1 MLYGDS
7 DRVISW
13 QAPARETSGP
23 YLKGWFDELVQ
34 TGDQWV
40 SNQPG
45 IANLTNDIQLLMGTG
60 QDREMPSNL
69 LQPDIRTFI
78 ETITDLRQI
87 ATMGAK
93 AEQSKKTVALYN
105 DIFKFV
111 FWDSLYVPNT
121 RKALQWAMLGR
132 GYKWQKF
139 SRPWHNGGTARIKF
153 EALGP
158 REFLPDQLPHNGDL
172 DDGYAG
178 TIVFPMGLAEAHA
191 RFPQFQQWLTPIS
204 AYSRS
209 GVNVTPNMLRRYEF
223 YDRWR
228 FGGSNNSD
236 WIEKYA
242 EIRFHW
248 IHDLRINDTGYTQQ
262 MGVDGT
268 TWGYKVPTMG
278 DLIVTIDPSNGMPR
292 SRKAEMD
299 DCRMYPRLRLAITS
313 PSCPVP
319 IYDDTAWDWHGK
331 IPVTQHDVNDW
342 VWSPMGYSIISGIK
356 GLEVARRDRL
366 SDINTVKAVEKDPPL
381 GSDVSTGVSRTQMDK
396 LDLLHAQGVRV
407 GGKGD
412 PSKWTRSLLPESLKI
427 DETDFKTVEMLGAS
441 VKAAL
446 GLTDIASM
454 REVKGNMSDQAF
466 DKMVENLG
474 PVAKGI
480 ALNQWIANSKD
491 ADMLKYNIAQYFT
504 VNTIMNMIG
513 PEGVGIE
520 TFDNDPNSLVPSHLP
535 GEDDGNDS
543 SHTRMQR
550 AQWYCE
556 RLRVINTPAQLLNVT
571 HIQERMLQMYIMQQ
585 KVPVDIETTM
595 EKIGV
600 PDYPVRHEKW
610 KEEQLAD
617 AEWKLETEA
626 TLAKK
631 TKELGLEPPP
641 DEGGGGQGKGGGRKQ
656 SGKKGMQPSQ
666 KGSKSGNVRVVN
678 KSS

>member
-1 MLYGDS
+1 MMQQEPERTL
-7 DRVISW
+7 SW
-13 QAPARETSGP
+13 QAPARESPG
-23 YLKGWFDELVQ
+23 YQVAGWFADLVA

-40 SNQPG
+40 QNQPG

-60 QDREMPSNL
+60 QDRDMPSNL
-69 LQPDIRTFI
+69 LQPDIRSFI

-87 ATMGAK
+87 ATMGSK
-93 AEQSKKTVALYN
+93 AEQSKKTVSLYN
-105 DIFKFV
+105 NIFKFV

-139 SRPWHNGGTARIKF
+139 SRPWHNGGIAKMKF

-172 DDGYAG
+172 DDAYAG

-191 RFPQFQQWLTPIS
+191 RFPAFQQWLTPIS
-204 AYSRS
+204 QYSRT

-228 FGGSNNSD
+228 FGGSSNSD
-236 WIEKYA
+236 WIEKYT
-242 EIRFHW
+242 ELRYHFV
-248 IHDLRINDTGYTQQ
+248 HDLRINDTGYTQQ
-262 MGVDGT
+262 MGVDGS
-268 TWGYKVPTMG
+268 TWGYKVPTLG
-278 DLIVTIDPSNGMPR
+278 DLIVTIDPNNKLPR
-292 SRKAEMD
+292 SRKAEMA
-299 DCRMYPRLRLAITS
+299 DCRMYPQLRLVITS

-319 IYDDTAWDWHGK
+319 LYDDTSFDMHGK

-342 VWSPMGYSIISGIK
+342 VWSPMGYSVVSGVR

-366 SDINTVKAVEKDPPL
+366 SEINSVLAVRKDPPM

-412 PSKWTRSLLPESLKI
+412 PAKWTKSLLPDSVDV
-427 DETDFKTVEMLGAS
+427 DEKDFKGIELMGAS
-441 VKAAL
+441 IKAAL

-454 REVKGNMSDQAF
+454 REVKGNMSDQSF
-466 DKMVENLG
+466 DKMIENLG

-491 ADMLKYNIAQYFT
+491 AEMLKYNIAQWFPVDT
-504 VNTIMNMIG
+504 LMDMIG
-513 PEGVGIE
+513 PEGVEIE
-520 TFDNDPNSLVPSHLP
+520 TFDNDPDSLVPSHLP
-535 GEDDGNDS
+535 GEDAGNIS
-543 SHTRMQR
+543 SHSRHER
-550 AQWYCE
+550 AKWFCE
-556 RLRVINTPAQLLNVT
+556 RLKVVNTPAQLLNVT
-571 HIQERMLQMYIMQQ
+571 HLQERMVQIMLLQQ
-585 KVPVDIETTM
+585 KAPIDLETTM

-600 PDYPVRHEKW
+600 PDYSVRHEKW
-610 KEEQLAD
+610 REEQLDD
-617 AEWKLETEA
+617 ALWKVKVEA
-626 TLAKK
+626 TVAKE
-631 TKELGLEPPP
+631 TQELGLQPPQP
-641 DEGGGGQGKGGGRKQ
+641 QGPGQGSGGGRRQTGKKPNQPAMRGAQ
-656 SGKKGMQPSQ
+656 SGQ
-666 KGSKSGNVRVVN
+666 VRVVN

>member
-1 MLYGDS
+1 M
-7 DRVISW
+7 
-13 QAPARETSGP
+13 SGS
-23 YLKGWFDELVQ
+23 YVKGFFDDLVAQ
-34 TGDQWV
+34 GDQWV
-40 SNQPG
+40 QNQPG

-60 QDREMPSNL
+60 QDRDMPSNL
-69 LQPDIRTFI
+69 LQPDIRSFV

-87 ATMGAK
+87 ATMGSKAK
-93 AEQSKKTVALYN
+93 QSKKTVALYN

-139 SRPWHNGGTARIKF
+139 SLPWHGGGTAKIKF

-158 REFLPDQLPHNGDL
+158 REFLPDQLPHNADI
-172 DDGYAG
+172 DDAYAG

-191 RFPQFQQWLTPIS
+191 RFPQFQKWLTPIS
-204 AYSRS
+204 QYSRS
-209 GVNVTPNMLRRYEF
+209 GVNVTQNMLRRYEF

-236 WIEKYA
+236 WVEKYC
-242 EIRFHW
+242 ELRYSFV
-248 IHDLRINDTGYTQQ
+248 HDLRINDTGYTLQ
-262 MGVDGT
+262 MGMDGT
-268 TWGYKVPTMG
+268 TWGYNVPTLG
-278 DLIVTIDPSNGMPR
+278 DLIVWTDPNTGLPR
-292 SRKAEMD
+292 SRKAELT
-299 DCRMYPRLRLAITS
+299 DCRMYPRLRLVITS

-319 IYDDTAWDWHGK
+319 LYDDTAWDWHAK

-342 VWSPMGYSIISGIK
+342 VWSPMGYSIVSGVK

-366 SDINTVKAVEKDPPL
+366 SDINTVLAVRKDPPL

-412 PSKWTRSLLPESLKI
+412 PSKWTKSLLPESI
-427 DETDFKTVEMLGAS
+427 DVDDKDFKGVETLGGAI
-441 VKAAL
+441 KAAL

-454 REVKGNMSDQAF
+454 RELKGNMSDQAF
-466 DKMVENLG
+466 DKIVENLG

-504 VNTIMNMIG
+504 PQMLLDMIG
-513 PEGVGIE
+513 PESVGVE

-535 GEDDGNDS
+535 GEDESNPS
-543 SHTRMQR
+543 AHTRQDR
-550 AQWYCE
+550 AHWFCD

-571 HIQERMLQMYIMQQ
+571 HIQERMTNMLLLQQHI
-585 KVPVDIETTM
+585 PVDTETTM

-600 PDYPVRHEKW
+600 PDYAVRHEKW

-617 AEWKLETEA
+617 AEWKLDVEA
-626 TLAKK
+626 ALARK
-631 TKELGLEPPP
+631 TASLGLHPPEPDGP
-641 DEGGGGQGKGGGRKQ
+641 GQGKGGGRKHT
-656 SGKKGMQPSQ
+656 GEKPPHPEL
-666 KGSKSGNVRVVN
+666 KGSKSGQVRAVN
-678 KSS
+678 SSS